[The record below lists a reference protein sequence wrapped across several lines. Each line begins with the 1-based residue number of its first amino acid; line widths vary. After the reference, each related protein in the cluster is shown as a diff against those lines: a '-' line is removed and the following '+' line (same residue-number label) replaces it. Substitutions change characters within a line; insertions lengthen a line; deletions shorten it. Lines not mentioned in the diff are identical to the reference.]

1 MENFDK
7 TLAYTFFFMI
17 MFFTFNLIAWGNCE
31 LALVPFIPAVF
42 MLGGPRL
49 VGTYLFVALGMV
61 AISLQAYYTGYYYD
75 GWLWA
80 GLVFLNLS
88 SLVGHFM
95 KKMDDS
101 KSKFWTIFLKIL
113 LFLFALSALGVLTGA
128 SGDIDGDNALA
139 VVLLTLLIAF
149 NIALIGWH
157 VSYSKK
163 KQIEFKPVSTEETA
177 DAPKPLKASTLRF

>member
-1 MENFDK
+1 MEKFDK

-17 MFFTFNLIAWGNCE
+17 MFFVFNLIAWGNCE

-61 AISLQAYYTGYYYD
+61 AISLQAYYTGYYND

-95 KKMDDS
+95 KKMDDWGR
-101 KSKFWTIFLKIL
+101 KFGKIL
-113 LFLFALSALGVLTGA
+113 LFLFALSALGYLTGA

-139 VVLLTLLIAF
+139 VVLLILLIAF

-157 VSYSKK
+157 VRCLTK
-163 KQIEFKPVSTEETA
+163 KQSEFDPVFTKETT

>member
-1 MENFDK
+1 MEK
-7 TLAYTFFFMI
+7 TDEVLAPTFFFMI
-17 MFFTFNLIAWGNCE
+17 MFFAFNLIAWGNCE
-31 LALVPFIPAVF
+31 LAFVPFIPAVF

-49 VGTYLFVALGMV
+49 IGTYLFVALGMV
-61 AISLQAYYTGYYYD
+61 AISLQAYYTGYYNN

-95 KKMDDS
+95 KKMDDLER
-101 KSKFWTIFLKIL
+101 KSGKIL
-113 LFLFALSALGVLTGA
+113 FFLVALSALGVLTGA
-128 SGDIDGDNALA
+128 SGGDNALA

-163 KQIEFKPVSTEETA
+163 KQIEFETVLTEETA